1 MTRLTLFLIIVPV
14 VFGAA
19 NGAPMNNAPVPDPQ
33 QLKERALASMQKAQ
47 QALERYSCNVH
58 GYYDELNDDG
68 SVKKHSARRSERFF
82 VNGVQIDHVLA
93 RNGKDLTGADATREK
108 EKADRQVKL
117 YSNRAEAAKKE
128 DTKARQ
134 TAMFLRAQRLTN
146 GRRESRWGRDT
157 IAFDMSGDPKFQPH
171 KVEERLAQA
180 LSGRIWIDEESG
192 TPVELQIRTD
202 RDVKIGGGLLASLHK
217 GFELKLIE
225 RREADGTWLEKSAEG
240 NGDVRAALFFHPKFR
255 FREDV
260 ESCHLYAVDAQDT
273 QHDKPQIK
281 P

>member
-1 MTRLTLFLIIVPV
+1 MTRLPFLLLGILAAFGGMGKTL
-14 VFGAA
+14 AKD
-19 NGAPMNNAPVPDPQ
+19 APIPNPG
-33 QLKERALASMQKAQ
+33 QLKARALASMRKAQ
-47 QALERYSCNVH
+47 QSLERYSCSVH

-68 SVKKHSARRSERFF
+68 SIKKHSSRRSERFF

-93 RNGKDLTGADATREK
+93 RNGKDLTGVDAKREQ
-108 EKADRQVKL
+108 EKADKQVRQ
-117 YSNRAEAAKKE
+117 YSDRAEAAKKE
-128 DTKARQ
+128 DSKSRQ
-134 TAMFLRAQRLTN
+134 TEMFLRAQRLSN

-157 IAFDMSGDPKFQPH
+157 IAFDMSGDPNFQPH
-171 KVEERLAQA
+171 KAEERLTQA

-202 RDVKIGGGLLASLHK
+202 RDVRIGGGLVASLHK

-240 NGDVRAALFFHPKFR
+240 NGDVRAALFFHPRFR

-260 ESCHLYAVDAQDT
+260 DSCHLYAVDAQDT
-273 QHDKPQIK
+273 QHDKPPVK